1 MYNKKPYTIKLK
13 DIKLKSKK
21 ILSFVKKKLPLIPI
35 VDDKNKKYIKS
46 LFYEDL
52 LKEKKLNLK
61 KLTAQL

>member
-1 MYNKKPYTIKLK
+1 MYIIKTLHIKLK

-21 ILSFVKKKLPLIPI
+21 IFDLFVKKLPLIPI

-52 LKEKKLNLK
+52 LKEKN
-61 KLTAQL
+61 